1 MSKKEFACKI
11 WTDVARCV
19 MIGLALSVVTGIIGA
34 ILGQFLYN
42 LSVVPVPAV
51 QGAISALLIAG
62 SVSMLLSAFFF
73 AVRKKEAK
81 AVSENWK
88 RKFRYFRY
96 PAVFLTVSVTVLII
110 GSLFDLLY
118 FSLL

>member
-1 MSKKEFACKI
+1 MNKKEFADKI
-11 WTDVARCV
+11 WPDIVRCV
-19 MIGLALSVVTGIIGA
+19 WTGLVLAIIVGVIGA
-34 ILGQFLYN
+34 LLGQFLYDP
-42 LSVVPVPAV
+42 SMVPIPAV
-51 QGAISALLIAG
+51 QGVISALLIAG

>member
-1 MSKKEFACKI
+1 MSKKELVYKMWMDA
-11 WTDVARCV
+11 ARCIV
-19 MIGLALSVVTGIIGA
+19 IGLGLSVITGIIGA
-34 ILGQFLYN
+34 LLGQVFYDP
-42 LSVVPVPAV
+42 SMVPVQAA

-81 AVSENWK
+81 TVSENWK
-88 RKFRYFRY
+88 RKFQYFRY
-96 PAVFLTVSVTVLII
+96 PAVFLTVSITVLLI